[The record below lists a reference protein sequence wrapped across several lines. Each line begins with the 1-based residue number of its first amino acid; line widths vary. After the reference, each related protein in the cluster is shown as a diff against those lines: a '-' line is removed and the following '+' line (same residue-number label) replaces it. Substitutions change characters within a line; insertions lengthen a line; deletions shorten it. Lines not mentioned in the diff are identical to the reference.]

1 MACFHPRTVYRPID
15 GGKLFFTEK
24 PDCREISIPCR
35 KCHGCR
41 VDRSQ
46 EWAVRCLAE
55 AQMFGVAR
63 CFFVTVTYDEDNNP
77 ISLVKRDHVLF
88 MKRLRKEFG
97 SVRFYMCGEYGEKSA
112 AFSPFGFGRPHFHYL
127 WFGIDIP
134 DLNVW
139 RNGDRFREYTSPTV
153 DKLWGKGR
161 VILGH
166 VTLESAQY
174 VAGYIHKKRL
184 GKDSKE
190 FYRRVDVDTGE
201 VMEFEP
207 EFGLMS
213 RRPGIGDGW
222 FKKFHADVFPRDGV
236 ILAGGR
242 RVRPPRFYDE
252 KFKAMIAKGEADAD
266 AFDLILA
273 ERVKR
278 AEAIA
283 ASGESSRERLETRE
297 FCAVKRSEFFS
308 GKQL

>member
-15 GGKLFFTEK
+15 GGKLFFSEK

-35 KCHGCR
+35 QCIGCR

-46 EWAVRCLAE
+46 EWAVRCMAE
-55 AQMFGVAR
+55 AQTHGVER
-63 CFFVTVTYDEDNNP
+63 CFFATVTYDEDNNP
-77 ISLVKRDHVLF
+77 VSLVKRDHVLL

-97 SVRFYMCGEYGEKSA
+97 SVRFYMCGEYGDKSA
-112 AFSPFGFGRPHFHYL
+112 ALSPFGFGRPHFHYL

-134 DLNVW
+134 DLKVW
-139 RNGDRFREYTSPTV
+139 RDNERYREYTSPTI
-153 DKLWGKGR
+153 DQLWGKGR
-161 VILGH
+161 VILGF

-190 FYRRVDVDTGE
+190 FYRRIDISSGE
-201 VMEFEP
+201 LRDFVP

-213 RRPGIGDGW
+213 RRPGIGDAW
-222 FKKFHADVFPRDGV
+222 FRKFHADVFPRDGV

-252 KFKAMIAKGEADAD
+252 KLKVMIAEGSVDAHLFD
-266 AFDLILA
+266 AVVA

-278 AEAIA
+278 AELAIV
-283 ASGESSRERLETRE
+283 SGDSSRERLEVRE
-297 FCAVKRSEFFS
+297 ACAVARSEFFG